1 MVARTRRGFSMI
13 ALVLVSTL
21 AGSCTGG
28 GQSSSRGTTATNS
41 QTTVRELGSIQQ
53 LQERFNH
60 DAGTVRL
67 ILLISPT

>member
-1 MVARTRRGFSMI
+1 VVARTLRGFSMI
-13 ALVLVSTL
+13 ALVLVPIL

-28 GQSSSRGTTATNS
+28 SQSSGRGTTATNS
-41 QTTVRELGSIQQ
+41 QATIRELGSIQQ
-53 LQERFNH
+53 LKEMFNH